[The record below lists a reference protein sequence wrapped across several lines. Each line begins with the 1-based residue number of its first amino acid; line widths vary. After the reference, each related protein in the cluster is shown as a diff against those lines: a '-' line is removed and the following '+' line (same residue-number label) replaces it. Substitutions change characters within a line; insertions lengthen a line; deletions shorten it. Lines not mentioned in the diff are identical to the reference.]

1 MKYKIDKILE
11 FDDLFPN
18 EEFEVNTILRK
29 YSKEKIV
36 RIVNCLGM
44 NFGNAYIPDPMNT
57 FFTEVSK
64 KYVTLLNSLIGNY
77 LKAHDIHR
85 VCYCTLRTILE
96 LLRYAF
102 SIPLAQYSN
111 IANDEDLEFDM
122 FRVLL
127 YINQDLMDFS
137 SENNDDSSKLIFLH
151 NYVLNDVTNGRWDIT
166 YQAQTY
172 YFECLSSFLNENETG
187 IQLKDAF
194 VKEAKFIS
202 FEQYIQT
209 LVALIFLYI
218 SKKKENL
225 KGCPILY
232 LDKIKDETGFLH
244 KEVCDYLSIDIS
256 KEISY
261 SSKDD
266 YNRNNNVDYREF
278 RAHPLIKVAKNE
290 YIIYNLQL
298 LCERIY
304 NSLFFDLKSVWSNRD
319 GDYFQFYNKEVVEHF
334 MFQRTMLSCLGNK
347 TSYFYPPQED
357 ILLPKAKEEQENQ
370 PDFYIR
376 EKDAL
381 ILFECKGVKINGSI
395 KDKADAD
402 ELISVIKN
410 KLYLSTENID
420 KKRKVKQKEETVGVT
435 QLVKLIN
442 LIEDDMFQWDKEIP
456 DAVGY
461 YPVLVLEDPRLAQ
474 MGMIRLINDWYYPL
488 LVKHNL
494 TDAICHPI
502 IVMSIDTLFRYSEV
516 FKRRGFHIVFDDFY
530 RMNQK
535 NCSSTTEWKMDLLA
549 DFDMYMRQ
557 TYKLSA
563 IKKKYYVDIISRI
576 ANNCQRKDTD
586 HK

>member
-18 EEFEVNTILRK
+18 EELDINTILRK

-44 NFGNAYIPDPMNT
+44 NFGNAYIPDSQST
-57 FFTEVSK
+57 FFSEVSK
-64 KYVTLLNSLIGNY
+64 NLVTILNPLIRNY
-77 LKAHDIHR
+77 LKAHDIPR
-85 VCYCTLRTILE
+85 VCYCTLRSILE

-102 SIPLAQYSN
+102 SIPLDQYCN
-111 IANDEDLEFDM
+111 IANDDDLEYDM

-127 YINQDLMDFS
+127 YINQDLMEFS
-137 SENNDDSSKLIFLH
+137 SENDDNSSKLIFLH

-166 YQAQTY
+166 YQTQIY
-172 YFECLSSFLNENETG
+172 YFDCICSFLRENETG
-187 IQLKDAF
+187 SRLKDAL
-194 VKEAKFIS
+194 VKDAMFLS

-209 LVALIFLYI
+209 LIALISLYVD
-218 SKKKENL
+218 KKKENL

-278 RAHPLIKVAKNE
+278 RAHPLIKVAENE
-290 YIIYNLQL
+290 YIIYNLQI

-334 MFQRTMLSCLGNK
+334 MFQRTMLTCLGNQ
-347 TSYFYPPQED
+347 TSYFYPTQED
-357 ILLPKAKEEQENQ
+357 ILLPKANEEQEDQ

-376 EKDAL
+376 EEDAL
-381 ILFECKGVKINGSI
+381 ILFECKGVKINGSL

-402 ELISVIKN
+402 ELISVIRN
-410 KLYLSTENID
+410 KLYLSTDNID
-420 KKRKVKQKEETVGVT
+420 KKRKAKQKEETVGVT

-442 LIEDDMFQWDKEIP
+442 LIEDDIFQWDKEIP
-456 DAVGY
+456 DAVSY

-474 MGMIRLINDWYYPL
+474 MGMIRLINDWYKPL
-488 LVKHNL
+488 LIEQNL
-494 TDAICHPI
+494 TDATCHPI
-502 IVMSIDTLFRYSEV
+502 IVMSIDTLFRYSDV
-516 FKRRGFHIVFDDFY
+516 FTRNGFHNVFDEFF
-530 RMNQK
+530 RTNLK
-535 NCSSTTEWKMDLLA
+535 NRSSTTEWMMDLFA

-557 TYKLSA
+557 KYKLSA
-563 IKKKYYVDIISRI
+563 TKKKYYMDIISRI
-576 ANNCQRKDTD
+576 SNK
-586 HK
+586 KIY

>member
-18 EEFEVNTILRK
+18 EELDINTILRK

-44 NFGNAYIPDPMNT
+44 NFGNAYIPDPHST
-57 FFTEVSK
+57 FFSEVSK
-64 KYVTLLNSLIGNY
+64 KHITLLNSLIGNY
-77 LKAHDIHR
+77 LKAHNIHR
-85 VCYCTLRTILE
+85 VCYCTLRSILE

-102 SIPLAQYSN
+102 SIPLDQYSN
-111 IANDEDLEFDM
+111 IANNEDLEFDI

-137 SENNDDSSKLIFLH
+137 SEDDDNSSKLIFLH
-151 NYVLNDVTNGRWDIT
+151 NYVLNDITNGRWDIT
-166 YQAQTY
+166 YQTQTY
-172 YFECLSSFLNENETG
+172 YFECISSFLKENETG

-194 VKEAKFIS
+194 VKEAKFLS

-218 SKKKENL
+218 DKKKENL

-261 SSKDD
+261 SSEDD
-266 YNRNNNVDYREF
+266 YNRKNNVDYREF
-278 RAHPLIKVAKNE
+278 RAHPLIKVAEDE
-290 YIIYNLQL
+290 YYIYNLQL

-357 ILLPKAKEEQENQ
+357 ILLPKAKEEQEDQ

-376 EKDAL
+376 EKDSL

-402 ELISVIKN
+402 ELISVIRN

-420 KKRKVKQKEETVGVT
+420 KKRKAKQKEETVGVT

-442 LIEDDMFQWDKEIP
+442 LIEDDIFQWDKEMP

-474 MGMIRLINDWYYPL
+474 MGMIQLINDWYKPL
-488 LVKHNL
+488 LIEQKL
-494 TDAICHPI
+494 TDATCHPI

-516 FKRRGFHIVFDDFY
+516 FTRKGFHNVFDEFF
-530 RMNQK
+530 RTNV
-535 NCSSTTEWKMDLLA
+535 NNHSSATKWEIDLFA

-557 TYKLSA
+557 KYKLSTT
-563 IKKKYYVDIISRI
+563 KKKYYMDIIGRI
-576 ANNCQRKDTD
+576 SNKRTS
-586 HK
+586 